1 LQILLLE
8 SEHNTRGIMT
18 LPSNGRKLDQNEI
31 SSIKNAVKE
40 AGIGQI
46 HPEKM
51 EAFAESMVEDLK
63 IKGNATKSK
72 GWRTT
77 NALSE

>member
-1 LQILLLE
+1 MQVLLLE

-18 LPSNGRKLDQNEI
+18 LQSNGKKLDENEI
-31 SSIKNAVKE
+31 SSIKKAVKE

-63 IKGNATKSK
+63 IKGNATKNT
-72 GWRTT
+72 GWRTV
-77 NALSE
+77 NALSD